1 MNFASGLWSLA
12 QGKHRVE
19 NCEMQQG
26 AVSLQAGKA
35 VKLLLQEGMKWACHT
50 LK

>member
-12 QGKHRVE
+12 QGKYHVE

-26 AVSLQAGKA
+26 ALSLRAGK
-35 VKLLLQEGMKWACHT
+35 VVQEGMKWACHT